1 MQADEEKVLTPTAGT
16 EPPETDA
23 AEASE
28 MSKPVED
35 DPWVGVQ
42 EGVEEPYLEPI
53 EEEEKYVYQKGD
65 FLALFLAALRVFA
78 PVVLVFIA
86 GIMLVY
92 WFFAR

>member
-1 MQADEEKVLTPTAGT
+1 MQMDEEKVLTAESPAEGT
-16 EPPETDA
+16 EKPEPADA
-23 AEASE
+23 DTA
-28 MSKPVED
+28 KPVEE

-42 EGVEEPYLEPI
+42 EGIEEPYLEPI